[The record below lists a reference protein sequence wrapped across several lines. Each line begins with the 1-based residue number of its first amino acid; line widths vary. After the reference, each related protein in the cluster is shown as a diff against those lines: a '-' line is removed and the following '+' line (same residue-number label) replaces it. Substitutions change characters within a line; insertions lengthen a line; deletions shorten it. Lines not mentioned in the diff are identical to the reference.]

1 MSQLCPR
8 EKQKSEKKQRKENK
22 TNANVI
28 VIISNAYKGRRAQ
41 PRADGAI
48 EKAGA

>member
-8 EKQKSEKKQRKENK
+8 EKQKSENNTKQNK

-28 VIISNAYKGRRAQ
+28 VIIGNDKGRRAQ
-41 PRADGAI
+41 PRADGAR
-48 EKAGA
+48 ETAGA

>member
-8 EKQKSEKKQRKENK
+8 EKQKSEKKRKKQNK

-28 VIISNAYKGRRAQ
+28 VIIGNDKGRRAQ
-41 PRADGAI
+41 PRADGAR
-48 EKAGA
+48 ETAGA

>member
-8 EKQKSEKKQRKENK
+8 ERQKREKNKKKQNK

-28 VIISNAYKGRRAQ
+28 VIISNAYKGRKAQ
-41 PRADGAI
+41 PRADGAR
-48 EKAGA
+48 ETAGA